1 MRDNQGVAWEERSRE
16 SSPPP
21 PSPPVFAPKSQNMR
35 AYKVKTNQNSCC
47 VHEQDDN
54 WMLVNGLKLNKDKTE
69 LLVIS
74 D

>member
-21 PSPPVFAPKSQNMR
+21 PFPPVFAPKSQNMR